1 MGSGLQLNKKNMEKT
16 KILSWPDF
24 YRDRVRNREYDEY
37 FRKKYA
43 RFLTEIILNI
53 KRLSNL
59 MSGEVVLKEEGCGIG
74 SVVKNLSQFYP
85 KLAKELTEEEINEN
99 AGDVTKIIFA
109 DLDSG
114 ILDLCRDNTRFM
126 NLGRYLG
133 KVPRFYTRE
142 NILEKKFFEPGTMVV
157 THGVLEHFSD
167 PDITRILSTYEDSC
181 VSFQA
186 HYVPTSGYRKPSFG
200 DERLLPVDYW
210 SSLVKPDYYIVDNDG
225 LDLYM
230 FKCGEQIKK
239 AV

>member
-1 MGSGLQLNKKNMEKT
+1 MEKT

-53 KRLSNL
+53 KRLSSL

>member
-1 MGSGLQLNKKNMEKT
+1 M
-16 KILSWPDF
+16 
-24 YRDRVRNREYDEY
+24 RDRVRNREYDEY

-53 KRLSNL
+53 KRLSDPML
-59 MSGEVVLKEEGCGIG
+59 DAVVLKEEGCGIG
-74 SVVKNLSQFYP
+74 CVVKNLSQFYP
-85 KLAKELTEEEINEN
+85 KLAKEMTGEERYGNT
-99 AGDVTKIIFA
+99 GDVTKIIFA
-109 DLDSG
+109 DLDSEM
-114 ILDLCRDNTRFM
+114 LDLCRDNTRFM
-126 NLGRYLG
+126 YSGRYLE

-167 PDITRILSTYEDSC
+167 PDITRILSTYEDSY

-186 HYVPTSGYRKPSFG
+186 HYVPTSGYREPSFG
-200 DERLLPVDYW
+200 NERLLPVDYW
-210 SSLVKPDYYIVDNDG
+210 CSLVKPDYYIVDNGG

-230 FKCGEQIKK
+230 FKYGERIKK

>member
-1 MGSGLQLNKKNMEKT
+1 MEKT

-99 AGDVTKIIFA
+99 AGDVTKIIFY
-109 DLDSG
+109 LRRF
-114 ILDLCRDNTRFM
+114 LCV
-126 NLGRYLG
+126 L
-133 KVPRFYTRE
+133 
-142 NILEKKFFEPGTMVV
+142 PGPLCT
-157 THGVLEHFSD
+157 
-167 PDITRILSTYEDSC
+167 DIRIPET
-181 VSFQA
+181 
-186 HYVPTSGYRKPSFG
+186 
-200 DERLLPVDYW
+200 
-210 SSLVKPDYYIVDNDG
+210 IVRR
-225 LDLYM
+225 
-230 FKCGEQIKK
+230 
-239 AV
+239 

>member
-1 MGSGLQLNKKNMEKT
+1 MEKT

-114 ILDLCRDNTRFM
+114 ILDLCRNNTRFM
-126 NLGRYLG
+126 NLGRYLE

-157 THGVLEHFSD
+157 THGVLEHFPIRISPAYYLPTKILVCPSRPIMYRH
-167 PDITRILSTYEDSC
+167 PDTGNHRSAMN
-181 VSFQA
+181 VSFRLITG
-186 HYVPTSGYRKPSFG
+186 VP
-200 DERLLPVDYW
+200 W
-210 SSLVKPDYYIVDNDG
+210 
-225 LDLYM
+225 
-230 FKCGEQIKK
+230 
-239 AV
+239 

>member
-1 MGSGLQLNKKNMEKT
+1 MEKT

-114 ILDLCRDNTRFM
+114 ILDLCRNNTRFM
-126 NLGRYLG
+126 NLGRYLE

-142 NILEKKFFEPGTMVV
+142 NILERNSLNPVRWLSHMEYWNIFLIRISPAYYLPTKILVCPSRPIMYR
-157 THGVLEHFSD
+157 H
-167 PDITRILSTYEDSC
+167 PDTGNHRSAMNVSCRLITG
-181 VSFQA
+181 A
-186 HYVPTSGYRKPSFG
+186 P
-200 DERLLPVDYW
+200 W
-210 SSLVKPDYYIVDNDG
+210 
-225 LDLYM
+225 
-230 FKCGEQIKK
+230 
-239 AV
+239 